1 MRDKNICVDKK
12 ELTKFLF
19 ELGQMWRVKHCG
31 FTVAGVANSESI
43 AEHSYRAAEIAFILA
58 KMEGANPYKT
68 SFMVLIHDNGEARIN
83 DAHCI
88 VRCYINT
95 DKGERKVALDQ
106 FKRLPNNIE
115 KDFKE
120 VYLEFEDRK
129 TLEAKCAKDADYL
142 EQAVAAKEQID
153 IGYKG
158 CRDWIINIKK
168 ALMTD
173 STKELLLE
181 IENMDRN
188 EWYSG
193 LKKMKKQK

>member
-83 DAHCI
+83 DAHRI
-88 VRCYINT
+88 VRRYINT